1 MGTFF
6 NFPAVA
12 VLTIRS
18 YMLQRFEVEGLTVKS
33 PLCEICL
40 KNYPL
45 ICGNC
50 QSKIDEGEITELDV
64 KVARALINLEDLF
77 PSIKKVTFKRVFQ
90 IDGVIIVLVGKGDVR
105 RIIGSSRRV
114 LRQLEDEVKLQ
125 VRIVEESRN
134 PQDILRDLIR
144 PVKILGVNT
153 IWLPDN
159 SFERIVR
166 ISERERENI
175 PLTLKQLESAI
186 YEMTN
191 ERIRIVFD

>member
-1 MGTFF
+1 M
-6 NFPAVA
+6 
-12 VLTIRS
+12 
-18 YMLQRFEVEGLTVKS
+18 KS

-50 QSKIDEGEITELDV
+50 QEKIDEGEITEIGV
-64 KVARALINLEDLF
+64 KVARVLTNLEDLF
-77 PSIKKVTFKRVFQ
+77 PSIKNVTFKRIVE
-90 IDGVIIVLVGKGDVR
+90 IDGVIIVIVAKGDVR
-105 RIIGSSRRV
+105 RILGSSRRV
-114 LRQLEDEVKLQ
+114 LRQLEDELKAQ

-144 PVKILGVNT
+144 PVRILGINT

-166 ISERERENI
+166 ISERERDRI
-175 PLTLKQLESAI
+175 PLSLTQLESAI

>member
-1 MGTFF
+1 
-6 NFPAVA
+6 
-12 VLTIRS
+12 
-18 YMLQRFEVEGLTVKS
+18 VKS

-50 QSKIDEGEITELDV
+50 QEKIDEGEITEIGV
-64 KVARALINLEDLF
+64 KVARVLTNLEDLF
-77 PSIKKVTFKRVFQ
+77 PSIKNVTFKRVVE
-90 IDGVIIVLVGKGDVR
+90 IDGVIIVIVAKGDVR

-114 LRQLEDEVKLQ
+114 LRQLEEELKAQ

-144 PVKILGVNT
+144 PVRILGVNT

-166 ISERERENI
+166 ISERERDRI
-175 PLTLKQLESAI
+175 PLSLAQLESAI

>member
-1 MGTFF
+1 
-6 NFPAVA
+6 
-12 VLTIRS
+12 
-18 YMLQRFEVEGLTVKS
+18 VKS

-50 QSKIDEGEITELDV
+50 QEKIDEGEITEIGV
-64 KVARALINLEDLF
+64 KVARALTDLEDLF
-77 PSIKKVTFKRVFQ
+77 PSIKNVTFKRVVE
-90 IDGVIIVLVGKGDVR
+90 IDGVIIVLVAKGDVR

-114 LRQLEDEVKLQ
+114 LRQLEEELKAQ

-144 PVKILGVNT
+144 PVRILGVNT

-166 ISERERENI
+166 ISERERERI
-175 PLTLKQLESAI
+175 PLTLKQLENAI
-186 YEMTN
+186 YEMTD

>member
-1 MGTFF
+1 M
-6 NFPAVA
+6 
-12 VLTIRS
+12 
-18 YMLQRFEVEGLTVKS
+18 KS

-50 QSKIDEGEITELDV
+50 QEKINEGEITEIGV
-64 KVARALINLEDLF
+64 RVARVLTNLEDLF
-77 PSIKKVTFKRVFQ
+77 PSIKNVTFKRVVE
-90 IDGVIIVLVGKGDVR
+90 IDGVTIVIVAKGDVR
-105 RIIGSSRRV
+105 RILGSSRRV
-114 LRQLEDEVKLQ
+114 LRQLEEELKAQ

-144 PVKILGVNT
+144 PVRILGVNT

-166 ISERERENI
+166 ISERERDRI
-175 PLTLKQLESAI
+175 PLSLAQLESAI

-191 ERIRIVFD
+191 ERIRMVFD

>member
-1 MGTFF
+1 M
-6 NFPAVA
+6 
-12 VLTIRS
+12 
-18 YMLQRFEVEGLTVKS
+18 KS

-50 QSKIDEGEITELDV
+50 QEKIDEGEITEIGV
-64 KVARALINLEDLF
+64 KVARVLTNLEDLF
-77 PSIKKVTFKRVFQ
+77 PSIKNVTFKRVVE
-90 IDGVIIVLVGKGDVR
+90 IDGVIIVIVAKGDVR

-114 LRQLEDEVKLQ
+114 LRQLEEELKAQ

-144 PVKILGVNT
+144 PVRILGVNT

-166 ISERERENI
+166 ISERERDRI
-175 PLTLKQLESAI
+175 PLSLAQLESAI

>member
-1 MGTFF
+1 M
-6 NFPAVA
+6 
-12 VLTIRS
+12 
-18 YMLQRFEVEGLTVKS
+18 KS

-50 QSKIDEGEITELDV
+50 QEKIDEGEITELGV
-64 KVARALINLEDLF
+64 KVARALTNLEDLF
-77 PSIKKVTFKRVFQ
+77 PSIKNVTFKRVVE
-90 IDGVIIVLVGKGDVR
+90 INGVIIVLVAKGDVR
-105 RIIGSSRRV
+105 RILGSSRRV
-114 LRQLEDEVKLQ
+114 LRQLEEELKAQ

-144 PVKILGVNT
+144 PVRILGVNT

-166 ISERERENI
+166 ISERERDRI
-175 PLTLKQLESAI
+175 PLSLTQLENAI

>member
-1 MGTFF
+1 M
-6 NFPAVA
+6 
-12 VLTIRS
+12 
-18 YMLQRFEVEGLTVKS
+18 KS

-50 QSKIDEGEITELDV
+50 QEKINEGEITEIGV
-64 KVARALINLEDLF
+64 RVARVLTNLEDLF
-77 PSIKKVTFKRVFQ
+77 PSIKNVTFKRVVE
-90 IDGVIIVLVGKGDVR
+90 IDGVIIVIVAKGDVR
-105 RIIGSSRRV
+105 RILGSSRRV
-114 LRQLEDEVKLQ
+114 LRQLEEELKAQ

-144 PVKILGVNT
+144 PVRILGVNT

-166 ISERERENI
+166 ISERERDRI
-175 PLTLKQLESAI
+175 PLSLAQLESAI

-191 ERIRIVFD
+191 ERIRMVFD

>member
-1 MGTFF
+1 M
-6 NFPAVA
+6 
-12 VLTIRS
+12 
-18 YMLQRFEVEGLTVKS
+18 KS
-33 PLCEICL
+33 QFCEICL

-50 QSKIDEGEITELDV
+50 QAKIDEGEVTDLDIN
-64 KVARALINLEDLF
+64 VARALINLEDLF
-77 PSIKKVTFKRVFQ
+77 PSIKNVTFLRVVQ
-90 IDGVIIVLVGKGDVR
+90 IEDLVIVLVGKGDVR

-114 LRQLEDEVKLQ
+114 LRQLEEDLGAQ

-134 PQDILRDLIR
+134 PQHILRDLIR

-175 PLTLKQLESAI
+175 PLKLHQLEDAI
-186 YEMTN
+186 YQMTD

>member
-1 MGTFF
+1 
-6 NFPAVA
+6 
-12 VLTIRS
+12 
-18 YMLQRFEVEGLTVKS
+18 VKS
-33 PLCEICL
+33 QFCEICL

-50 QSKIDEGEITELDV
+50 QAKIDEGEVTELDI

-77 PSIKKVTFKRVFQ
+77 PSIKNVTFKNIVE
-90 IDGVIIVLVGKGDVR
+90 IEDVIIVLVGKGDVR

-114 LRQLEDEVKLQ
+114 LRQLEEDLGAQ

-134 PQDILRDLIR
+134 PQHILRDLIR

-175 PLTLKQLESAI
+175 PLKLHQLEDAI
-186 YEMTN
+186 YQMTD
-191 ERIRIVFD
+191 ERIRLVFD

>member
-1 MGTFF
+1 
-6 NFPAVA
+6 
-12 VLTIRS
+12 
-18 YMLQRFEVEGLTVKS
+18 VKS

-50 QSKIDEGEITELDV
+50 QEKIDEGEITELGV
-64 KVARALINLEDLF
+64 KIARSLTNLEDLF
-77 PSIKKVTFKRVFQ
+77 PSIKNVTFKRV
-90 IDGVIIVLVGKGDVR
+90 IEIEGVIIVIVAKGDVR

-114 LRQLEDEVKLQ
+114 LRQLEEDLNAKI
-125 VRIVEESRN
+125 RIVEESRN

-144 PVKILGVNT
+144 PVRILGVNT

-166 ISERERENI
+166 ISERERDNI
-175 PLTLKQLESAI
+175 PLTLTQLENAI

-191 ERIRIVFD
+191 ERIRITFD

>member
-1 MGTFF
+1 
-6 NFPAVA
+6 
-12 VLTIRS
+12 
-18 YMLQRFEVEGLTVKS
+18 VKS

-50 QSKIDEGEITELDV
+50 QEKINEGEITEIGV
-64 KVARALINLEDLF
+64 RVARVLTNLEDLF
-77 PSIKKVTFKRVFQ
+77 PSIKNVTFKRVVE
-90 IDGVIIVLVGKGDVR
+90 IDGVIIVIVAKGDVR
-105 RIIGSSRRV
+105 RILGSSRRV
-114 LRQLEDEVKLQ
+114 LRQLEEELKAQ

-144 PVKILGVNT
+144 PVRILGVNT

-166 ISERERENI
+166 ISERERDRI
-175 PLTLKQLESAI
+175 PLSLAQLESAI

-191 ERIRIVFD
+191 ERIRMVFD

>member
-1 MGTFF
+1 M
-6 NFPAVA
+6 
-12 VLTIRS
+12 
-18 YMLQRFEVEGLTVKS
+18 
-33 PLCEICL
+33 

-50 QSKIDEGEITELDV
+50 QEKIEEGKITELDV
-64 KVARALINLEDLF
+64 KVARALASLEDLF
-77 PSIKKVTFKRVFQ
+77 PSIKNVTFKRVYP
-90 IDGVIIVLVGKGDVR
+90 INEVLIVLVGKGDVR
-105 RIIGSSRRV
+105 RILGSGRRV
-114 LRQLEDEVKLQ
+114 LRQLEEELNAK

-159 SFERIVR
+159 SFERIIR

-175 PLTLKQLESAI
+175 PLSLKQLENAI
-186 YEMTN
+186 YEMTS

>member
-1 MGTFF
+1 
-6 NFPAVA
+6 
-12 VLTIRS
+12 
-18 YMLQRFEVEGLTVKS
+18 VKS
-33 PLCEICL
+33 QFCEICL

-50 QSKIDEGEITELDV
+50 QAKIDEGEVTDIDI
-64 KVARALINLEDLF
+64 KVARVLINLEDLF
-77 PSIKKVTFKRVFQ
+77 PSIKNVTFKSVFQ
-90 IDGVIIVLVGKGDVR
+90 IENVIIVLVGKGDVR

-114 LRQLEDEVKLQ
+114 LRQLEEELSAQ

-134 PQDILRDLIR
+134 PQNILRDLLR
-144 PVKILGVNT
+144 PVRILGVNT

-166 ISERERENI
+166 ISERERENV
-175 PLTLKQLESAI
+175 PLKLNQLEDAI
-186 YEMTN
+186 YQMTD

>member
-1 MGTFF
+1 M
-6 NFPAVA
+6 
-12 VLTIRS
+12 
-18 YMLQRFEVEGLTVKS
+18 KS

-50 QSKIDEGEITELDV
+50 QEKIDEGEITELGV
-64 KVARALINLEDLF
+64 KVARALTNLEDLF
-77 PSIKKVTFKRVFQ
+77 PSIKNVTFKRVVE
-90 IDGVIIVLVGKGDVR
+90 IDGVIIVLVAKGDVR
-105 RIIGSSRRV
+105 RILGSSRRV
-114 LRQLEDEVKLQ
+114 LRQLEEELKAQ

-144 PVKILGVNT
+144 PVRILGVNT

-166 ISERERENI
+166 ISERERDKI
-175 PLTLKQLESAI
+175 PLSLKQLENAI